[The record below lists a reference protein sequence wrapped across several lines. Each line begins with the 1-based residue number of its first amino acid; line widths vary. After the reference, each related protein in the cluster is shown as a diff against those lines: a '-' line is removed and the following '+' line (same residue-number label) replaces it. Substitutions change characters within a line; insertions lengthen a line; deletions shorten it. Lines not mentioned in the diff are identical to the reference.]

1 MMSKIEQPT
10 KKLAPT
16 ETYRILT
23 LENPENIEKLKETCK
38 KAGHQVV
45 PVLTIA
51 EAMAFLDT
59 RDHVD
64 VIISAVHLEE
74 ESVFEFLKRVKA
86 PDSMHKDVAF
96 VMLCMEP
103 NPLAST
109 INKSTA
115 LAGKLLGADKYVY
128 MPSFDA
134 ERLMNE
140 VEPLL
145 PPVPLKELEPNPDKP

>member
-1 MMSKIEQPT
+1 MTKIEPPSV
-10 KKLAPT
+10 KLDALD
-16 ETYRILT
+16 TYRILT
-23 LENPENIEKLKETCK
+23 LENPENIDKLKEACK

-51 EAMAFLDT
+51 EAMAFLDS

-74 ESVFEFLKRVKA
+74 ESVFEFLQKVKA
-86 PDSMHKDVAF
+86 PFSLHKDVPF
-96 VMLCMEP
+96 VMLCMDP
-103 NPLAST
+103 TPQASS
-109 INKSTA
+109 INKSTE

-128 MPSFDA
+128 MPVFDA
-134 ERLMNE
+134 EHLISE

-145 PPVPLKELEPNPDKP
+145 PVIPLKESEPNPDKP

>member
-1 MMSKIEQPT
+1 MTEIEQPSVH
-10 KKLAPT
+10 LNA
-16 ETYRILT
+16 EDTYRILT
-23 LENPENIEKLKETCK
+23 LENPENIDKLKEAWK
-38 KAGHQVV
+38 SAGHQVV

-51 EAMAFLDT
+51 QAMAFLDS

-64 VIISAVHLEE
+64 LIISAVHLEE
-74 ESVFEFLKRVKA
+74 ESVFEFLQRVKA

-103 NPLAST
+103 TPLAS
-109 INKSTA
+109 IVNKSTA

-128 MPSFDA
+128 MPDFDA
-134 ERLMNE
+134 EFLIAQ

-145 PPVPLKELEPNPDKP
+145 PPIPLKETEGNPNKP